1 MMQLVDACEA
11 AVSEL
16 GAPSGADEDLVSSF
30 VTRGQGSVARLATWE
45 SGCLRLTA
53 ATPVSAVTMRA
64 FLDFIFDP
72 TATDAVDLL
81 DNADNRALVT
91 LAVHKAMETVAR
103 TSHDKVEPATVTRS
117 KRRLHD
123 ESSDDEHSDDGKK
136 RDSTLEAYDEL
147 QSLQGRTVPLH
158 EKAVFTGKAYKSVA
172 RHGYFPTVPALG
184 SLKMM
189 GCAAHGRRL
198 RVSKDVEIELEAG
211 DKVTAALSSRHAF
224 CPPPPP
230 SALAHSPL

>member
-11 AVSEL
+11 ACAEF
-16 GAPSGADEDLVSSF
+16 GAEGADEDLVSTF
-30 VTRGQGSVARLATWE
+30 VTRGQGSVARLSTWE
-45 SGCLRLTA
+45 SGCLRITA

-72 TATDAVDLL
+72 TATDAVDLR
-81 DNADNRALVT
+81 DSADNRALVT
-91 LAVHKAMETVAR
+91 LAVHKAMEAASRASHAR
-103 TSHDKVEPATVTRS
+103 AEPTTVTRS
-117 KRRLHD
+117 KRRSPED
-123 ESSDDEHSDDGKK
+123 SSDDERSDDGHKK
-136 RDSTLEAYDEL
+136 DSTLEAYDEL

-158 EKAVFTGKAYKSVA
+158 EKAAFAGKAYKSVA
-172 RHGYFPTVPALG
+172 RHGYFPTVPALE

-211 DKVTAALSSRHAF
+211 DKVKA
-224 CPPPPP
+224 CPPP
-230 SALAHSPL
+230 SLSS